1 MTDPSERLYRLL
13 PAVHRTRDSLEG
25 GDQLRALLAIAEE
38 ELDLLESDVQRLY
51 DDWFIETCQEWVV
64 PYMGDLLGVRGLL
77 PVEGAPFSQRGLV
90 ANTIAYRRAKGTVA
104 VLEQLARDVT
114 GWGAKAVEYFDLL
127 ATTRALNHRRRS
139 DVAFVDIRSADAASL
154 TGTPFERSAHLA
166 DVRHIDNGRG
176 RYDIPHVGLHVWR
189 LQSYPLDVLASAR
202 SVKAD
207 TSDEDGRYTFSP
219 LSYDLPLFN
228 VPRAEEELTHLAAE
242 ANVAAPLR
250 RRPLYDELSERRR
263 ARAAHRTDF
272 AEVYFDDSQP
282 VFRVVLK
289 EGADRREVAP
299 EAIAICDLSDADD
312 RPATGWRRPDATKGL
327 EVGVD
332 PQLGRLAL
340 PAGVRVDAV
349 EVSYAY
355 GFPGD
360 LGGGPYDRSASVEA
374 ALANLPDLDE
384 ARRWQK
390 GVTSLAP
397 PDHPDL
403 LPTLADAVEAWNAI
417 TEPAVGVIA
426 VMDSRSYAGDL
437 VITIRAG
444 SRLLIVAADW
454 PADERADPR
463 VAALGPERRFGRL
476 LARDRRPHVGGAI
489 VVHGVAGA
497 AGASAGEIIF
507 DGLLLEHSVRVAA
520 GDLGLVRVA
529 HCTLPPESAQLSVES
544 TSDGPNGSL
553 AVELERTIC
562 GPVRLAETVPRLR
575 IHDSIVDGIGEGAI
589 SAPEADAD
597 VQASTIAGSTGART
611 LSAGNSIFTGE
622 VTVRHRQTGCVRYCY
637 LPLSSVVARRF
648 RCHPVDEAAAARV
661 APAFTSFDLRRAP
674 SAYGQLA
681 DTCPPEIAS
690 GAEDEGEMGAFN
702 FLANPQRLI
711 NLTTR
716 MDEYLRFGLEAG
728 VVFVT

>member
-1 MTDPSERLYRLL
+1 VTDTRERLYRLL
-13 PAVHRTRDSLEG
+13 PAVHRTRDALEG

-38 ELDLLESDVQRLY
+38 ELDLLEADVQRLY

-64 PYMGDLLGVRGLL
+64 PYIGDLLGVRGLL

-114 GWGAKAVEYFDLL
+114 GWGARAVEYFDLL
-127 ATTRALNHRRRS
+127 AATRAMNHRRRS

-176 RYDIPHVGLHVWR
+176 RYDIPNVGLHVWR
-189 LQSYPLDVLASAR
+189 LQSYPLETLASAR
-202 SVKAD
+202 PVHAG
-207 TSDEDGRYTFSP
+207 TAAEEGRYTFSP
-219 LSYDLPLFN
+219 LGYDLPLFN

-242 ANVAAPLR
+242 PNVAAPLR
-250 RRPLYDELSERRR
+250 RRPLHDELSERRR

-272 AEVYFDDSQP
+272 DEVYFDDSQP

-289 EGADRREVAP
+289 KGKDRREVAP
-299 EAIAICDLSDADD
+299 EQIGICDLSDPDD
-312 RPATGWRRPDATKGL
+312 PPATGWRRPDAAKGL

-340 PAGVRVDAV
+340 PAGVKVDAV
-349 EVSYAY
+349 EVNYAY

-360 LGGGPYDRSASVEA
+360 LGGGPYDRSASVAE
-374 ALANLPDLDE
+374 ALADLPDPDE
-384 ARRWQK
+384 ARGWQK
-390 GVTSLAP
+390 GVTALAP
-397 PDHPDL
+397 DGHPDL
-403 LPTLADAVEAWNAI
+403 LPTLAAAVDAWHKI

-426 VMDSRSYAGDL
+426 VMDSRSYADDL
-437 VITIRAG
+437 VINVRAG

-476 LARDRRPHVGGAI
+476 LARDRRPHVGGA
-489 VVHGVAGA
+489 VEVHGVAGA
-497 AGASAGEIIF
+497 AGASPGELLL
-507 DGLLLEHSVRVAA
+507 DGLLLEQPVSVAA
-520 GDLGLVRVA
+520 GDLGLLRIA
-529 HCTLPPESAQLSVES
+529 HCTLAPESARVSVEGKPE
-544 TSDGPNGSL
+544 GPNGSL

-562 GPVRLAETVPRLR
+562 GPVGLAETVPRVR
-575 IHDSIVDGIGEGAI
+575 IRACILDGRGKLAI
-589 SAPEADAD
+589 AAPEADAD
-597 VQASTIAGSTGART
+597 VQASTIAGLTQART

-622 VTVRHRQTGCVRYCY
+622 VRVRHRQTGCVRYCY

-648 RCHPVDEAAAARV
+648 RCHPLDEAAAARV
-661 APAFTSFDLRRAP
+661 APAFTSLDLRRAP

-681 DTCPPEIAS
+681 DTCPPEIAR

-702 FLANPQRLI
+702 FLANPQRLT